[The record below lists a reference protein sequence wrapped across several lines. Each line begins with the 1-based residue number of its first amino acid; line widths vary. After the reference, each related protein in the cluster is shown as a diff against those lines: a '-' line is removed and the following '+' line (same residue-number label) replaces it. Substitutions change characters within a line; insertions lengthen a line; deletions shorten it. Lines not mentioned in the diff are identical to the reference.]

1 MRLRDV
7 YLLDGQTLNDSDT
20 VTVPLTG
27 VGKILFLRI
36 QYSDTNGATSNT
48 VGRLN
53 GMVSKLSVIDGST
66 VLHSLSMREEQAKNA
81 FDYGHM
87 PYQVLT
93 QAAAALIAEEAVID
107 FRRRPGD
114 VQFYLDTQMY
124 QNPQLQLTHALT
136 VSATAG
142 FATGN
147 GKLSVIARVIDSGA
161 PSRMGFV
168 SAKELASFASAA
180 SGDQIIQLPLDF
192 PIASLLV
199 QNPVDATAPD
209 NYLSNFKLTQDNDS
223 FIPVNMSYDDLLRYN
238 LNEFGE
244 FEQRIDSL
252 TGTTA
257 TLLGD
262 LYYRTRG
269 YAGPAGATELA
280 VVTTVTANQVAM
292 VGTTGGTT
300 VSAATLKGQA
310 PHGSVIYR
318 FGDPMDPTQLFSPQ
332 GVGIFQLKL
341 TQANTGATPKVVV
354 IQQRT

>member
-7 YLLDGQTLNDSDT
+7 YLLNQQTLNDSDT
-20 VTVPLTG
+20 VTVNLTG

-48 VGRLN
+48 VCRLN

-66 VLHSLSMREEQAKNA
+66 VLHSLSMREEQAKNCY
-81 FDYGHM
+81 DYGHM
-87 PYQVLT
+87 PYQLLSE
-93 QAAAALIAEEAVID
+93 AAAAVVTEEAVID
-107 FRRRPGD
+107 FRRKPGD
-114 VQFYLDTQMY
+114 VQFYLDTASY

-142 FATGN
+142 FASGD
-147 GKLSVIARVIDSGA
+147 GKLTVIARVIDSGA

-168 SAKELASFASAA
+168 SAKELDSFSSAA
-180 SGDQIIQLPLDF
+180 SGDHITQLPLDF
-192 PIASLLV
+192 PIAAILALD
-199 QNPVDATAPD
+199 PVDANTPD

-223 FIPVNMSYDDLLRYN
+223 FIPVNMSYVDLLRYN
-238 LNEFGE
+238 LNEYGE

-262 LYYRTRG
+262 LYSRTRA

-280 VVTTVTANQVAM
+280 VVTTVTANQVSL

-310 PHGSVIYR
+310 PHGSVIWK
-318 FGDPMDPTQLFSPQ
+318 FGDPMDTTQLFNPQ